1 MKYELI
7 EYKHQNPKFEL
18 IETKR
23 ISVAG
28 AEFDESFLAELLRDH
43 FASRYL
49 SIDRLSPFRSLSIAF

>member
-1 MKYELI
+1 MKYVLI

-23 ISVAG
+23 ISLAG
-28 AEFDESFLAELLRDH
+28 AEFDEPFLAELLRDH

>member
-7 EYKHQNPKFEL
+7 EYKNERPKFKL

-28 AEFDESFLAELLRDH
+28 PEFDESFLAELLRDH

-49 SIDRLSPFRSLSIAF
+49 SIDRLSLFRSLSIAF